1 MKITDIQV
9 FELKIPFSN
18 GVNKKSPSSFLT
30 SDALDFCLVKIETD
44 QGKEEYESLQRG
56 FSLKADSIR
65 KRIFSE
71 TKKIIG
77 LLGGE
82 S

>member
-1 MKITDIQV
+1 MRASPYD
-9 FELKIPFSN
+9 LKPL
-18 GVNKKSPSSFLT
+18 GYTP
-30 SDALDFCLVKIETD
+30 VKIETN
-44 QGKEEYESLQRG
+44 QGKEEYEILQRE

-77 LLGGE
+77 LLEGE